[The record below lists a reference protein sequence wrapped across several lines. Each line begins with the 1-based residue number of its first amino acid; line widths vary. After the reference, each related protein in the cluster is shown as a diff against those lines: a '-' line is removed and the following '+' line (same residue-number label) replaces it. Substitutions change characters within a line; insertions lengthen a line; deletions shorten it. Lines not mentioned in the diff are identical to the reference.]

1 MNRSAKMLLVLAL
14 GAACAGSGPDDHGDG
29 VGAGDDAPA
38 PRIDAAPGGLDAGT
52 PGDPPASFHCDV
64 MGGVCVDPAAHLAW
78 EHAPPAT
85 PLAWSA
91 AKARCEGLALAGGGW
106 RLPKIQELRS
116 LIRGCANTEIGGACG
131 ATDPTCTYRA
141 CMAGCDQ
148 CPSTIVNGVRPCFWP
163 PELGGSCDAAHWSGT
178 AYQDSVDP
186 GAWYVDFGNG
196 AFVHGWLAS
205 QPLLVRC
212 VRDAP

>member
-1 MNRSAKMLLVLAL
+1 MLAAFRARSLLAFTL
-14 GAACAGSGPDDHGDG
+14 CAGCAVTDDPAGEAPGDPTTPGGDAGPTVTGD
-29 VGAGDDAPA
+29 AAPPADAPA
-38 PRIDAAPGGLDAGT
+38 A
-52 PGDPPASFHCDV
+52 FHCDPQA
-64 MGGVCVDPAAHLAW
+64 GTCVDPVAHLEW

-91 AKARCEGLALAGGGW
+91 AKARCAGLSLAGGGW
-106 RLPKIQELRS
+106 RLPRIQELRA
-116 LIRGCANTEIGGACG
+116 LIRGCANTALGGACG

-148 CPSTIVNGVRPCFWP
+148 CPSTVVNGMRTCFWP
-163 PELGGSCDAAHWSGT
+163 AELGGSCDAAHWSST

-205 QPLLVRC
+205 QALLVRC
-212 VRDAP
+212 VRDAS